1 MISTDR
7 QYRVSRAQ
15 LLKFRESLAAHQE
28 AVSDQPR
35 LKQAMIDAIAS
46 QISEMEADLAEYD
59 RLKTGQVS
67 FPKT

>member
-1 MISTDR
+1 LPPTR
-7 QYRVSRAQ
+7 K
-15 LLKFRESLAAHQE
+15 LFHN
-28 AVSDQPR
+28 QPQ

-46 QISEMEADLAEYD
+46 QISGLEAELAEYD